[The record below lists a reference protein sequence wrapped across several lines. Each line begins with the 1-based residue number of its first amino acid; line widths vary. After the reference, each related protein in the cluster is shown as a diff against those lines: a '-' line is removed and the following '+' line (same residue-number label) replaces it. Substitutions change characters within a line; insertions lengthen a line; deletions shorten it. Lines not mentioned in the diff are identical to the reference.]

1 MMQFAEVFPDPE
13 IVVSLIR
20 QLSWTHILAL
30 IPLKEPLQREFYAEM
45 CRVERWSVRT
55 LRDKIGSMLYERTAI
70 SRKPEEVARAEL
82 TQLREDDRFTPT
94 LVFKDPYVLD
104 FLGLNDRYLE
114 RDLEDAI
121 LREIETFLLELGDG
135 FAFLGRQK
143 RIQIDFDDFY
153 LDLLFYHRRLRR
165 LIAIDLKL
173 GDFKA
178 EYKGQMELYLRWLA
192 KHEQQAGEESPLG
205 LILCAG
211 KKEVWN
217 RLDLVKLDQMNFTEM
232 EESRLALLPD
242 DLLVCEGGSIGRTA
256 LWRGEAGSCYYQNH
270 LHRLR
275 SLNGRVDPQF
285 VVYWFWYAFDVGK
298 LYFGRGNV
306 TTIPNLSRS
315 KLAELPIAVPPL
327 SEQKKITHVLS
338 TVQRAIGAQE
348 RIIQTTAEL
357 KKALMHKLF
366 TEGTRGEPQKQTE
379 IGPVPESWEVL
390 RVSDVAPS
398 GLWIHKV
405 VAEMQELH

>member
-1 MMQFAEVFPDPE
+1 MSDEHLDIIDTPDGLLADVQSMIEQTRAGVAQTVNTGMTSLYWRIGKRIQGEILQGQRADYGKEIVATLSRQLVSRFGTGFSEKSLRRMMQFAEVFPDPE

-82 TQLREDDRFTPT
+82 AQLREDDQFTPA

-143 RIQIDFDDFY
+143 RIQIDSDDFY

-165 LIAIDLKL
+165 LIAIELKL

-192 KHEQQAGEESPLG
+192 KHEQQPGEESPLG

-211 KKEVWN
+211 KKEEQIELLELGQSGIHVAEYLTVLPP
-217 RLDLVKLDQMNFTEM
+217 R
-232 EESRLALLPD
+232 ALLQEK
-242 DLLVCEGGSIGRTA
+242 LHAAIETSRARL
-256 LWRGEAGSCYYQNH
+256 EAKEAQAKE
-270 LHRLR
+270 LE
-275 SLNGRVDPQF
+275 
-285 VVYWFWYAFDVGK
+285 
-298 LYFGRGNV
+298 NV
-306 TTIPNLSRS
+306 
-315 KLAELPIAVPPL
+315 
-327 SEQKKITHVLS
+327 
-338 TVQRAIGAQE
+338 
-348 RIIQTTAEL
+348 
-357 KKALMHKLF
+357 
-366 TEGTRGEPQKQTE
+366 
-379 IGPVPESWEVL
+379 
-390 RVSDVAPS
+390 
-398 GLWIHKV
+398 
-405 VAEMQELH
+405 

>member
-1 MMQFAEVFPDPE
+1 MSDEHLDIIDTPDGLLADVQSMIEQTRAGVAQTVNTGMTSLYWRIGKRIQSEVLKGQRADYGKEIVATLSRQLVSKFGTGFSEKSLRRMMQFAEVFPDPE

-82 TQLREDDRFTPT
+82 AQLRKDDQLTPA

-121 LREIETFLLELGDG
+121 LREIEIFLLELGDG

-143 RIQIDFDDFY
+143 RIQIDSDDFY

-165 LIAIDLKL
+165 LIAIELKL

-192 KHEQQAGEESPLG
+192 KHEQQPGEESPLG

-211 KKEVWN
+211 KKEEQIELLELGQSGIHVAEYLTVLPP
-217 RLDLVKLDQMNFTEM
+217 R
-232 EESRLALLPD
+232 ALLQEK
-242 DLLVCEGGSIGRTA
+242 LHAAIETSRARL
-256 LWRGEAGSCYYQNH
+256 EAKEAQAKE
-270 LHRLR
+270 LE
-275 SLNGRVDPQF
+275 
-285 VVYWFWYAFDVGK
+285 
-298 LYFGRGNV
+298 NV
-306 TTIPNLSRS
+306 
-315 KLAELPIAVPPL
+315 
-327 SEQKKITHVLS
+327 
-338 TVQRAIGAQE
+338 
-348 RIIQTTAEL
+348 
-357 KKALMHKLF
+357 
-366 TEGTRGEPQKQTE
+366 
-379 IGPVPESWEVL
+379 
-390 RVSDVAPS
+390 
-398 GLWIHKV
+398 
-405 VAEMQELH
+405 